1 MLTDVTP
8 LFMNIVNVL
17 KIQLI
22 VNWKITQYPL
32 SGWFFYLLHF
42 FLEFFYSF
50 WKPYISPTALSTII
64 LNFCQ
69 YLQGKR
75 VFF

>member
-42 FLEFFYSF
+42 FLEFF
-50 WKPYISPTALSTII
+50 L
-64 LNFCQ
+64 
-69 YLQGKR
+69 
-75 VFF
+75 